1 MKGIVL
7 RLSTSSKS
15 DTQLTVR
22 LAVIVINMLFS
33 LI

>member
-7 RLSTSSKS
+7 RLLTSSKS
-15 DTQLTVR
+15 DTQLAVR